1 MFDVF
6 NANPDTFNELTLMGH
21 IENAPNNPTMLR
33 DMNLFRTEQVR
44 TKKIMID
51 VTDDSL
57 ELIGFSERG
66 GPKQQIGR
74 ETRKSLDLDIP
85 RMAAETKMHAPE
97 IANLRATGQDFLMNI
112 QTELSKK
119 LVKMNSVF
127 QYTDEYLQLAAVQGL
142 VLDPK
147 DGSTYYDFHA
157 EFGPAAAAEINF
169 VLGTATT
176 KVKQKCEELVIS
188 IQRAAK
194 GAWVPGVSRVE
205 ALIGDDFW
213 FDLTQHATVKE
224 FYAGW
229 PAMAYLKDL
238 DPSSVFD
245 YGGIIFRRYIGS
257 DDNSEI
263 AIGTDKAKFFVSGGR
278 DIFVKAQAPA
288 DEHIA
293 YVNTLGRPS
302 YIIQKDDYEYANA
315 PRWKGWD
322 MLAYPLYI
330 CQRPQTLRT
339 GRRN

>member
-6 NANPDTFNELTLMGH
+6 NANPDTFKELTLIKH

-33 DMNLFRTEQVR
+33 SMDLFRTEAVR
-44 TKKIMID
+44 TKKIMVDIS
-51 VTDDSL
+51 DDSL
-57 ELIGFSERG
+57 ELVGFSERG

-74 ETRKSLDLDIP
+74 ETRKSLDLEIP
-85 RMAAETKMHAPE
+85 RMAAETKMYAAE
-97 IANLRATGQDFLMNI
+97 IANLRTTGQDFLMNV
-112 QTELSKK
+112 QAELSKK
-119 LVKMNSVF
+119 LLKMNAVF

-142 VLDPK
+142 VLDPT
-147 DGSTYYDFHA
+147 DGSTYYDFHT

-169 VLGTATT
+169 DLSTAGT
-176 KVKQKCEELVIS
+176 KVKQICEELVIS

-194 GAWVPGVSRVE
+194 GAWVPGRSQVE
-205 ALIGDDFW
+205 ALLGDDFW

-238 DPSSVFD
+238 DPTAVFE
-245 YGGIIFRRYIGS
+245 YGGIRFRRYIGS

-263 AIGTDKAKFFVSGGR
+263 AINTDKAKFFVSGGR

-288 DEHIA
+288 DEHLD
-293 YVNTLGRPS
+293 YVNTVGRDK
-302 YIIQKDDYEYANA
+302 YIIRKDDVEYMNA
-315 PRWKGWD
+315 PRWQGWD

-339 GRRN
+339 GKRA